1 MRVLAAGRESPSPE
15 TLREQCS
22 TESATSRN
30 TPPKRDRHRPE
41 PVPVRGAPTAVA
53 QCRPIYAAKPQRRPG
68 IAQPRRA
75 PLQGS
80 GSALRDRKWGA
91 GRSIQHCG
99 LKRRHVLAT
108 AHGIARVCAL
118 HEMVQIARVAVNSAA
133 TGMVGRRGLAKAI
146 PALGQKRQAP
156 AGAGACLRS
165 ARRESPVS
173 SGSRAAGRECPASKR
188 SAARVADPRSGGADG
203 AGVCPVFD
211 LPGAVVLLGGL
222 AAVVVD
228 AGGGCGPN
236 LVAASAPEQG
246 QGEKDGEESDQDPA
260 RTAVEVGGAG
270 HQVAKPLAI
279 WLRDTSPTSHR
290 RTLAGQSQPSA
301 VGF

>member
-15 TLREQCS
+15 TLRKQCS

-108 AHGIARVCAL
+108 AHGITRVCAPCRT
-118 HEMVQIARVAVNSAA
+118 VQSACAAVNSASM
-133 TGMVGRRGLAKAI
+133 GMVGWQGLDKAI
-146 PALGQKRQAP
+146 LASEEKRQAP
-156 AGAGACLRS
+156 AGAGA
-165 ARRESPVS
+165 
-173 SGSRAAGRECPASKR
+173 SRGAPTGKPSVMRVLAAGRESPSPETLR
-188 SAARVADPRSGGADG
+188 DQSSGSALRGRRW
-203 AGVCPVFD
+203 
-211 LPGAVVLLGGL
+211 
-222 AAVVVD
+222 
-228 AGGGCGPN
+228 GGCWPS
-236 LVAASAPEQG
+236 LRLA
-246 QGEKDGEESDQDPA
+246 KYRRPA
-260 RTAVEVGGAG
+260 G
-270 HQVAKPLAI
+270 
-279 WLRDTSPTSHR
+279 WLGR
-290 RTLAGQSQPSA
+290 RCR
-301 VGF
+301 